1 MRNLRTSRVA
11 FPAKNV
17 ESARL
22 LIEGLSHV
30 PDISDLLVTVRLP
43 QETYHSEEHLNAAL
57 TQTVKVVMINNLFP
71 TSL

>member
-1 MRNLRTSRVA
+1 MRNLRKCQVA

-22 LIEGLSHV
+22 LVEGLSHV
-30 PDISDLLVTVRLP
+30 PDISDLLVTVQLP

-57 TQTVKVVMINNLFP
+57 AQTFKVVSDLNHNLV
-71 TSL
+71 SY